1 MRNNLLTLNGK
12 NIIITRAIDRISE
25 VKILFEQKGAK
36 IYDFPALVIGYPDD
50 LRPLDEA
57 ILKIRDFHWIIF
69 SSSNGINFLEK
80 RLIDK
85 GSSLKIWSQF
95 IKIAVVGQKTAA
107 TLNELGI
114 KADYIPPKFIA
125 ESLIDNFPVP
135 RFGLSVLLPRVQT
148 GGRNLISDE
157 FRKAGASVVEVAA
170 YESKC
175 PEAVP
180 SKTLDA
186 LNQGIIDAM
195 IFSSG
200 KTVENSAFLLRN
212 SYGSEWLSVFD
223 KIKLLS
229 IGPQTSL
236 ACKRLFG
243 RVDHE
248 ATNYTFEG
256 LLDIAMNYLI

>member
-50 LRPLDEA
+50 LRPLDDA
-57 ILKIRDFHWIIF
+57 ILKIKNFHWIIF
-69 SSSNGINFLEK
+69 SSSNGIKFLEK
-80 RLIDK
+80 RLIEK

-107 TLNELGI
+107 TLNEFGI